1 MAFRVKYISV
11 SSVKRT
17 DVGESLHQ
25 FGCTN
30 TVSKG
35 LPNVNL
41 ISSSLG
47 RKTQYFSC
55 TGGIL

>member
-1 MAFRVKYISV
+1 MDFGVKYLNGSTVKSNGIGQSLYRLSGKISV
-11 SSVKRT
+11 S
-17 DVGESLHQ
+17 Q
-25 FGCTN
+25 
-30 TVSKG
+30 G